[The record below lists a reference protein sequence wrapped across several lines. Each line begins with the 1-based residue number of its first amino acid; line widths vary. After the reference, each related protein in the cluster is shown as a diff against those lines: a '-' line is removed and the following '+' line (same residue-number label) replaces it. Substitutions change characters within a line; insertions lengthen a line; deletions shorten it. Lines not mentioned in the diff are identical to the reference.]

1 VHAHT
6 TTPVLPGAAGPPG
19 GGAVTATVARHVAT
33 ADPAETVAANPI
45 HGADAA
51 RSAGYA
57 DALVAG
63 IHVYGWAT
71 EAILAAP
78 ELGPEWLDDGW
89 ADVRL
94 RRPTYP
100 GDELTTTVADGR
112 LVTAKADG
120 TVVLEG
126 EVGRGR
132 APWYGELERPRRLR
146 PEPPVPAAELRRM
159 ELARAPVGEDYRPM
173 AVEASPGAV
182 AAWVASHLGD
192 DGPRWSERLHP
203 AFLAGR
209 MTPLFRHNYLYG
221 PAIHVR
227 SQVQH
232 LGPARAGGELVVAAR
247 LHAAYERKGHH
258 YHESDC
264 LMLGADGAEVAI
276 KRHTGIFKVAAR
288 S

>member
-1 VHAHT
+1 MTMT
-6 TTPVLPGAAGPPG
+6 TS
-19 GGAVTATVARHVAT
+19 RHVAT
-33 ADPAETVAANPI
+33 ADPSETVSANPI
-45 HGADAA
+45 HGAEGA
-51 RSAGYA
+51 RAAGYA

-71 EAILAAP
+71 EAVVADP
-78 ELGPEWLDDGW
+78 DLGEAWLDDGW

-100 GDELTTTVADGR
+100 GDELVTTVTDGR

-132 APWYGELERPRRLR
+132 APWYPSLERPTRLR
-146 PEPPVPAAELRRM
+146 PEPPVPDEELRRM
-159 ELARAPVGEDYRPM
+159 ELASAPIGEDFRPM
-173 AVEASPGAV
+173 AVDASPSYSARWV
-182 AAWVASHLGD
+182 AARLGD
-192 DGPRWSERLHP
+192 RDPRWSERLHP
-203 AFLAGR
+203 AYLAGR
-209 MTPLFRHNYLYG
+209 MTPLFRHSYRYG

-232 LGPARAGGELVVAAR
+232 LAPARTGGELVVGAR
-247 LHAAYERKGHH
+247 LHDAYERKGHH

-264 LMLGADGAEVAI
+264 LMVAADGTEVAL
-276 KRHTGIFKVAAR
+276 KRHTGIFRVAGAG
-288 S
+288 